1 MVVASS
7 SVAGS
12 SSPTNFFDEKPVP
25 LGLGDRLFY
34 YGDPMNTLTLRRAK
48 PSDARA
54 ILQLI
59 NQNSSKGL
67 MLPRTFAQ
75 VVEKI
80 RDFVVAVDGASLIGV
95 VALHVVGEDLA
106 EVRSLAVD
114 GPSQGKGIGQKL
126 VQQCL
131 MDGRE
136 LGLARVF
143 TLTYQTEFFE
153 KLGFQKV
160 EKLTLPQKI
169 WGDCIHCAKF
179 TDCDEVA
186 MTLDLAKGPK
196 A

>member
-1 MVVASS
+1 MET
-7 SVAGS
+7 
-12 SSPTNFFDEKPVP
+12 PTI
-25 LGLGDRLFY
+25 
-34 YGDPMNTLTLRRAK
+34 RRAK
-48 PSDARA
+48 PSDTRS
-54 ILQLI
+54 ILNLI
-59 NQNSSKGL
+59 NQNSTKGL

-80 RDFVVAVDGASLIGV
+80 RDFLVATDNGQIIGV
-95 VALHVVGEDLA
+95 TALHVVGEDLA

-114 GPSQGKGIGQKL
+114 GPFQGKGVGQKL

-131 MDGRE
+131 EDGQE

-143 TLTYQTEFFE
+143 TLTYQTAFFE
-153 KLGFQKV
+153 KLGFKKV

-186 MTLDLAKGPK
+186 MTINLSQGERN
-196 A
+196 